1 MISEIFQQRLQAVDL
16 ARDPTPDVGVAYK
29 ESVFARF
36 EYGHLGMNVAARFD
50 RLFHGVERFV
60 RAQFQTVRIVDERI
74 ACDARLFVVR
84 LAETAVDDD
93 QFPLRLDGALAVLFL
108 DGNVTVDDMAVFSVN
123 AEIAQY
129 FFAERLVVAVAVIGV
144 ALFLMVFS
152 SSM

>member
-1 MISEIFQQRLQAVDL
+1 M
-16 ARDPTPDVGVAYK
+16 
-29 ESVFARF
+29 
-36 EYGHLGMNVAARFD
+36 
-50 RLFHGVERFV
+50 

-93 QFPLRLDGALAVLFL
+93 QFPLRLDRALPVFFL
-108 DGNVTVDDMAVFSVN
+108 DGDVPVDDMAVFSVN

-144 ALFLMVFS
+144 ALFLMVFFVVYVNALEGGQFFAAEKRRALS
-152 SSM
+152 APEIPDKVQRFFVRFAL